1 MVDLIKMTE
10 NNLSQILQNQKVI
23 LRPLQQ
29 TDEELLWPIAQEKA
43 LWVYGLK
50 DLSVRENLHQYI
62 QSALADRA
70 AGNCAV
76 WTIVDAVSGKV
87 AGCTRLAEISW
98 KDERGQIG
106 WTWIGKEF
114 QGSGLNKAMK
124 YEILKYGFETLC
136 LNRIELKADERNVQ
150 SRKAILKLGATEE
163 GTLRQHMKIADGFI
177 RNTVFY
183 SILKS
188 EWPEI
193 KLKLAAG

>member
-1 MVDLIKMTE
+1 MT
-10 NNLSQILQNQKVI
+10 NQNLSPTLQNQKVI

-29 TDEELLWPIAQEKA
+29 SDEELLWPVAQEKA
-43 LWVYGLK
+43 LWIYGLK
-50 DLSVRENLHQYI
+50 DLSIRENLNQYI
-62 QSALADRA
+62 KAALKDRED
-70 AGNCAV
+70 GICAV
-76 WTIVDAVSGKV
+76 WIIIDPVSGKV

-124 YEILKYGFETLC
+124 YEILKYGFETLG

-193 KLKLAAG
+193 KAKIKNEFD

>member
-1 MVDLIKMTE
+1 MTTH
-10 NNLSQILQNQKVI
+10 NLSQTLRNQKVI
-23 LRPLQQ
+23 LRPLQES
-29 TDEELLWPIAQEKA
+29 DKELLWPIAQEKE
-43 LWVYGLK
+43 LWIYGLK
-50 DLSVRENLHQYI
+50 DLSIKENLSQYI
-62 QSALADRA
+62 KSALADRA
-70 AGNCAV
+70 DGNCAV
-76 WTIVDAVSGKV
+76 WTIIDAPSGKI

-124 YEILKYGFETLC
+124 YEILKYGFEVLG
-136 LNRIELKADERNVQ
+136 LNRIELKADERNIQ

-163 GTLRQHMKIADGFI
+163 GTLRQHLKIHDGFI

-188 EWPEI
+188 EWPAT
-193 KLKLAAG
+193 AAKMK

>member
-1 MVDLIKMTE
+1 MHK
-10 NNLSQILQNQKVI
+10 LSPTLQNQKVI

-29 TDEELLWPIAQEKA
+29 SDEELLWPIAQEKE
-43 LWVYGLK
+43 LWIYGLK
-50 DLSVRENLHQYI
+50 DLSIRENLHQYI
-62 QSALADRA
+62 QSAIKDRND
-70 AGNCAV
+70 GICAV
-76 WTIVDAVSGKV
+76 WTIVDAASGKV

-124 YEILKYGFETLC
+124 YEILNYGFETLG
-136 LNRIELKADERNVQ
+136 LNRIELKADERNLQ
-150 SRKAILKLGATEE
+150 SRKAILKLGAKEE

-193 KLKLAAG
+193 KLKLAADL

>member
-1 MVDLIKMTE
+1 MTK
-10 NNLSQILQNQKVI
+10 NLSSTLQSQKVI

-29 TDEELLWPIAQEKA
+29 SDEELLWPIAQERE
-43 LWVYGLK
+43 LWIYGLK
-50 DLSVRENLHQYI
+50 DLSIRENLFQYI
-62 QSALADRA
+62 QSALADRVE
-70 AGNCAV
+70 GHCAV
-76 WTIVDAVSGKV
+76 WVIVDAETGKV

-106 WTWIGKEF
+106 WTWIAKEF

-124 YEILKYGFETLC
+124 YEILMYGFETLC
-136 LNRIELKADERNVQ
+136 LNRIELKADERNAQ
-150 SRKAILKLGATEE
+150 SRRAILKLGASEE
-163 GTLRQHMKIADGFI
+163 GTLRQHLKIHNGYI

-193 KLKLAAG
+193 KLKLAADL

>member
-1 MVDLIKMTE
+1 MDK
-10 NNLSQILQNQKVI
+10 LSQTLQNQKVI

-29 TDEELLWPIAQEKA
+29 SDEELLWPIAQQQE

-50 DLSVRENLHQYI
+50 DLSIRENLHQYI
-62 QSALADRA
+62 KSALKDREE
-70 AGNCAV
+70 GICAV
-76 WTIVDAVSGKV
+76 WTIVDAESGKV

-114 QGSGLNKAMK
+114 QGTGLNRAMK
-124 YEILKYGFETLC
+124 FEILKFGFETLG
-136 LNRIELKADERNVQ
+136 LNRIELKADERNTR

-163 GTLRQHMKIADGFI
+163 GTLRQHMKIAGGFI

-188 EWPEI
+188 EWPSV
-193 KLKLAAG
+193 KLGLEV

>member
-1 MVDLIKMTE
+1 MH
-10 NNLSQILQNQKVI
+10 NLSPILQNHKVI

-29 TDEELLWPIAQEKA
+29 SDEELLWPIAQEKE
-43 LWVYGLK
+43 LWIYGLK
-50 DLSVRENLHQYI
+50 DLSIKENLSQYI
-62 QSALADRA
+62 KSALADRA
-70 AGNCAV
+70 DGNCAV
-76 WTIVDAVSGKV
+76 WIIIDLTSGKI

-106 WTWIGKEF
+106 WTWIAKEF

-124 YEILKYGFETLC
+124 YEILKYGFEVLG
-136 LNRIELKADERNVQ
+136 LNRIELKADERNIQ

-163 GTLRQHMKIADGFI
+163 GTLRQHLKIHDGFI
-177 RNTVFY
+177 RNSVFY

-193 KLKLAAG
+193 KAKMK

>member
-1 MVDLIKMTE
+1 MTE
-10 NNLSQILQNQKVI
+10 NLSPTLQNSKVI

-29 TDEELLWPIAQEKA
+29 SDEELLWPIAQEKA
-43 LWVYGLK
+43 LWIYGLK
-50 DLSVRENLHQYI
+50 DLSIRENLRQYI

-76 WTIVDAVSGKV
+76 WTIIDAASEKV

-124 YEILKYGFETLC
+124 YEILKYGFETLG

-183 SILKS
+183 SVLKS

-193 KLKLAAG
+193 KLKLAVE